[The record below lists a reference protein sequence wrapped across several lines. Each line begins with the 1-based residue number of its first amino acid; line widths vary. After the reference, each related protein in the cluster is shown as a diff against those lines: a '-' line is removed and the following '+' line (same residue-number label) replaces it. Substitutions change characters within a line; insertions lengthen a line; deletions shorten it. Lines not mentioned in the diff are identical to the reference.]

1 MRVYLVKPVCKS
13 HEQRKKSGNSNEPI
27 FICAKIFIYS
37 FLNSLNESSKIRDV
51 KISLNPVSQSGSSWV

>member
-1 MRVYLVKPVCKS
+1 MKNGVMDTWEVERRGMRVYLVKPVCKS

-37 FLNSLNESSKIRDV
+37 FLNSDKVRGKE
-51 KISLNPVSQSGSSWV
+51 P